1 MWKARLSGYEEL
13 TKLYK
18 KIDDESSNELN
29 KYLGMLKKFVIDN
42 NAVAQ
47 DKGLEAVLAFLEAAS
62 PSISGRLVL
71 SFFYLFKYYFQNLKF
86 SLRWYSFK
94 TCTRYA
100 KEDFNA
106 IEWVL
111 NWVNEPDK
119 LISELGD
126 IFHALNS
133 ESFSFSRYSSH
144 YLYSRCLKNDLISML
159 FWLNKIY

>member
-18 KIDDESSNELN
+18 KIDDESSNEFN

-71 SFFYLFKYYFQNLKF
+71 SFFFIYLSIFKIIKF
-86 SLRWYSFK
+86 FCGGTVARPVHVMQRK
-94 TCTRYA
+94 TLMR
-100 KEDFNA
+100 
-106 IEWVL
+106 L
-111 NWVNEPDK
+111 N
-119 LISELGD
+119 G
-126 IFHALNS
+126 F
-133 ESFSFSRYSSH
+133 
-144 YLYSRCLKNDLISML
+144 
-159 FWLNKIY
+159 